1 MLGRSILV
9 SLLAICV
16 SAQERSSSQLSR
28 SSFLQDGGQSS
39 WSSLPNS
46 VDVRPHNERTIGTG
60 SLLRNQG
67 SLIQPLNVPDSTEFG
82 SLNLFNRNSNS
93 LFSSQGSMLQP
104 ADLGSRN
111 LRNLDSRSLFR
122 NQGSILDPGGIPV
135 SPYSYEPY
143 SLGSSASDGSRFM
156 DITMRGQGMLNR
168 NPRMNRNDMFSSR
181 GLNLP
186 NLQSS
191 LLPRN
196 QGLSGFSS
204 DGSLSVLDGRSIG
217 NDVSGF
223 SRSMPWEM
231 SRGSRTM
238 NSFPFQFP
246 DRRNLNVP
254 SMPLSQPQGAPRR
267 LLRATQSSQRGS
279 GQLGLDRG
287 LAGRIGNGLGLN
299 RWNMQGDMSTG
310 PRNVFRN
317 LGLNRMNGIM
327 DSNSRSGSNDRP
339 MDEIWIFRNRGNA
352 FSTGVLGNNG
362 PLSSRIPQNDRRMDE
377 IWISRNRGGSFSNGV
392 LGNNEPIMDN
402 IWASQNNLAGIPV
415 TPNRLTQPSRTS
427 SIGRTSSSLTSSL
440 SRDLTSGP
448 RTSRTTVYQ
457 PTSSSQIVGQR
468 QGAGRIA
475 SF

>member
-28 SSFLQDGGQSS
+28 SSFIQDGGQSS

-67 SLIQPLNVPDSTEFG
+67 SLIQPFNVPDSTEFG
-82 SLNLFNRNSNS
+82 SLNFFNRDSNS

-122 NQGSILDPGGIPV
+122 NQGSILDPGGISV

-191 LLPRN
+191 WLPRN

-204 DGSLSVLDGRSIG
+204 DGSFSVLDGRSIG

-254 SMPLSQPQGAPRR
+254 SMSLSQRQGAPWR
-267 LLRATQSSQRGS
+267 LLRGTQSSQRGS
-279 GQLGLDRG
+279 GQLALNRG

-299 RWNMQGDMSTG
+299 RLNMQRDMSTG
-310 PRNVFRN
+310 PRNVLGS
-317 LGLNRMNGIM
+317 LGLNRQMNGIM
-327 DSNSRSGSNDRP
+327 SSNSRSGSNDRP
-339 MDEIWIFRNRGNA
+339 MDEISVMRNRGNT
-352 FSTGVLGNNG
+352 FST
-362 PLSSRIPQNDRRMDE
+362 R
-377 IWISRNRGGSFSNGV
+377 V
-392 LGNNEPIMDN
+392 LGNNEPPMN
-402 IWASQNNLAGIPV
+402 NMWAAQNPQNNLAGIPL
-415 TPNRLTQPSRTS
+415 TPNRLTQPSLTS
-427 SIGRTSSSLTSSL
+427 NIGRTFPRLSSSL

-448 RTSRTTVYQ
+448 RTSRTTIYQ
-457 PTSSSQIVGQR
+457 PTSGSQIVGQR
-468 QGAGRIA
+468 RGAGRIA

>member
-1 MLGRSILV
+1 MLGRSIFV

-28 SSFLQDGGQSS
+28 SSFLRDGGQSS

-67 SLIQPLNVPDSTEFG
+67 SRIQPFNVPDSTEFG
-82 SLNLFNRNSNS
+82 SVNLFNRDSNS

-204 DGSLSVLDGRSIG
+204 DGSFSVLDGRSIG

-254 SMPLSQPQGAPRR
+254 SMSLSQRQGAPWR
-267 LLRATQSSQRGS
+267 LLRGTQSSQRGS
-279 GQLGLDRG
+279 GQLALNRG

-299 RWNMQGDMSTG
+299 RLNMQRDMSTG
-310 PRNVFRN
+310 PRNVLGS
-317 LGLNRMNGIM
+317 LGLNRQINGIM
-327 DSNSRSGSNDRP
+327 SNSRSGSNDRP
-339 MDEIWIFRNRGNA
+339 MDEISVMRNRGNT
-352 FSTGVLGNNG
+352 FSTG
-362 PLSSRIPQNDRRMDE
+362 M
-377 IWISRNRGGSFSNGV
+377 
-392 LGNNEPIMDN
+392 LGNNEPLMN
-402 IWASQNNLAGIPV
+402 NMWAAQNPQNNLAGIPV
-415 TPNRLTQPSRTS
+415 TPNRLTQSSQTS
-427 SIGRTSSSLTSSL
+427 NIGRTFPRLSSSL

-457 PTSSSQIVGQR
+457 PTSGSQIVGQR
-468 QGAGRIA
+468 RGTGRIA

>member
-28 SSFLQDGGQSS
+28 SSFLRDGGQSS

-67 SLIQPLNVPDSTEFG
+67 SRIQPFNVPDSNEFG
-82 SLNLFNRNSNS
+82 SVNLFNRDSNS

-204 DGSLSVLDGRSIG
+204 DGSFSVLDGRSIG

-254 SMPLSQPQGAPRR
+254 SMSLSQRQGAPWR
-267 LLRATQSSQRGS
+267 LLRGTQSSQRGS
-279 GQLGLDRG
+279 GQLALNRG

-299 RWNMQGDMSTG
+299 RLNMQRDMSTG
-310 PRNVFRN
+310 PRNVLGS
-317 LGLNRMNGIM
+317 LGLNRQMNGIM
-327 DSNSRSGSNDRP
+327 ASNSRSGSNDRP
-339 MDEIWIFRNRGNA
+339 MDDIWVLNRGNT
-352 FSTGVLGNNG
+352 FST
-362 PLSSRIPQNDRRMDE
+362 R
-377 IWISRNRGGSFSNGV
+377 V
-392 LGNNEPIMDN
+392 LGNNEPLMN
-402 IWASQNNLAGIPV
+402 NMWAAQNPQNNLAGIPV
-415 TPNRLTQPSRTS
+415 TPNRLTQ
-427 SIGRTSSSLTSSL
+427 SSLTSNIGRTFPRLSSSL
-440 SRDLTSGP
+440 SKDLTSGP
-448 RTSRTTVYQ
+448 RTSRTTVYH
-457 PTSSSQIVGQR
+457 PTSGSQIVGQR
-468 QGAGRIA
+468 RGTGRIA

>member
-28 SSFLQDGGQSS
+28 SSFLRDGGQSS

-67 SLIQPLNVPDSTEFG
+67 SRIQPFNVPDSTEFG
-82 SLNLFNRNSNS
+82 SVNLFNRDSNS

-204 DGSLSVLDGRSIG
+204 DGSFSVLDGRSIG

-254 SMPLSQPQGAPRR
+254 SMSLSQRQGAPWR
-267 LLRATQSSQRGS
+267 LLRGTQSSQRGS
-279 GQLGLDRG
+279 GQLALNRG

-299 RWNMQGDMSTG
+299 RLNMQRDMSTG
-310 PRNVFRN
+310 PRNVLGS
-317 LGLNRMNGIM
+317 LGLNRQINGIM
-327 DSNSRSGSNDRP
+327 SNSRSGSNDRP
-339 MDEIWIFRNRGNA
+339 MDEISVMRNRGNT
-352 FSTGVLGNNG
+352 FSTG
-362 PLSSRIPQNDRRMDE
+362 M
-377 IWISRNRGGSFSNGV
+377 
-392 LGNNEPIMDN
+392 LGNNEPLMN
-402 IWASQNNLAGIPV
+402 NMWAAQNPQNNLAGIPV
-415 TPNRLTQPSRTS
+415 TPNRLTQSSQTS
-427 SIGRTSSSLTSSL
+427 NIGRTFPRLSSSL

-457 PTSSSQIVGQR
+457 PTSGSQIVGQR
-468 QGAGRIA
+468 RGAGRIA

>member
-1 MLGRSILV
+1 MLGRFILV

-28 SSFLQDGGQSS
+28 SSFLRDGGQSS

-67 SLIQPLNVPDSTEFG
+67 SRIQPFNVPDSTEFG
-82 SLNLFNRNSNS
+82 SVNLFNRDSNS

-181 GLNLP
+181 GLNFP

-204 DGSLSVLDGRSIG
+204 DGSFSVLDGRSIG

-254 SMPLSQPQGAPRR
+254 SMSLSQRQGAPWR
-267 LLRATQSSQRGS
+267 LLRGTQSSQRGS
-279 GQLGLDRG
+279 GQLALNRG

-299 RWNMQGDMSTG
+299 RLNMQRDMSTG
-310 PRNVFRN
+310 PRNVLGS
-317 LGLNRMNGIM
+317 LGLNRQTNGIM
-327 DSNSRSGSNDRP
+327 ASNSRSGSNDRP
-339 MDEIWIFRNRGNA
+339 MDDIWVLNRGNT
-352 FSTGVLGNNG
+352 FST
-362 PLSSRIPQNDRRMDE
+362 R
-377 IWISRNRGGSFSNGV
+377 V
-392 LGNNEPIMDN
+392 LGNNEPLMN
-402 IWASQNNLAGIPV
+402 NMWAAQNPQNNLAGIPV
-415 TPNRLTQPSRTS
+415 TSNRLTQSSLTS
-427 SIGRTSSSLTSSL
+427 NIGRTFPRLSSSL

-457 PTSSSQIVGQR
+457 PTSGSQIVGQR
-468 QGAGRIA
+468 RGTGRIA

>member
-28 SSFLQDGGQSS
+28 SSFLRDGGQSS

-67 SLIQPLNVPDSTEFG
+67 SRIQPFNVPDSTEFG
-82 SLNLFNRNSNS
+82 SVNLFNRDSNS

-204 DGSLSVLDGRSIG
+204 DGSFSVLDGRSIG

-254 SMPLSQPQGAPRR
+254 SMSLSQRQGAPWR
-267 LLRATQSSQRGS
+267 LLRGTQSSQRGS
-279 GQLGLDRG
+279 GQLALNRG

-299 RWNMQGDMSTG
+299 RLNMQRDMSTG
-310 PRNVFRN
+310 PRNVLGS
-317 LGLNRMNGIM
+317 LGLNRQINGIM
-327 DSNSRSGSNDRP
+327 SNSRSGSNDRP
-339 MDEIWIFRNRGNA
+339 MDEISVMRNRGNT
-352 FSTGVLGNNG
+352 FSTG
-362 PLSSRIPQNDRRMDE
+362 M
-377 IWISRNRGGSFSNGV
+377 
-392 LGNNEPIMDN
+392 LGNNEPLMN
-402 IWASQNNLAGIPV
+402 NMWAAQNPQNNLAGIPV
-415 TPNRLTQPSRTS
+415 TPNRLTQSSLTS
-427 SIGRTSSSLTSSL
+427 NIGRTFPRLSSSL

-457 PTSSSQIVGQR
+457 PTSGSQIVGQR
-468 QGAGRIA
+468 RGTGRIA

>member
-67 SLIQPLNVPDSTEFG
+67 SRIQPFNVPDSTEFG
-82 SLNLFNRNSNS
+82 SVNLFNRDSNS

-204 DGSLSVLDGRSIG
+204 DGSFSVLDGRSIG

-238 NSFPFQFP
+238 NSFPFP

-254 SMPLSQPQGAPRR
+254 SMSLSQRQGAPWR
-267 LLRATQSSQRGS
+267 LLRGTQSSQRGS
-279 GQLGLDRG
+279 GQLALNRG

-299 RWNMQGDMSTG
+299 RLNMQRDMSTG
-310 PRNVFRN
+310 PRNVLGN
-317 LGLNRMNGIM
+317 LGLNRQMNGITS
-327 DSNSRSGSNDRP
+327 SNSRSGSNDRP
-339 MDEIWIFRNRGNA
+339 MDEISVMRNRGNT
-352 FSTGVLGNNG
+352 FSTG
-362 PLSSRIPQNDRRMDE
+362 M
-377 IWISRNRGGSFSNGV
+377 
-392 LGNNEPIMDN
+392 LGNNEPLMN
-402 IWASQNNLAGIPV
+402 NMWAAQNPQNNLAGIPV
-415 TPNRLTQPSRTS
+415 TPNRLTQSSLTS
-427 SIGRTSSSLTSSL
+427 NIGRTFPRLSSSL

-457 PTSSSQIVGQR
+457 PTSGSQIVGQR
-468 QGAGRIA
+468 RGAGRIA

>member
-1 MLGRSILV
+1 MVGRSIMV

-16 SAQERSSSQLSR
+16 SAQERPSSQLSR

-39 WSSLPNS
+39 WSNN
-46 VDVRPHNERTIGTG
+46 VDVRTHNERTIATG

-67 SLIQPLNVPDSTEFG
+67 PLIQPFNIPDSTESG
-82 SLNLFNRNSNS
+82 SLNLFNRDSNS

-122 NQGSILDPGGIPV
+122 NQGSILDPGGIPI

-168 NPRMNRNDMFSSR
+168 NSRMNRNGMLSR
-181 GLNLP
+181 GLSLP

-196 QGLSGFSS
+196 LGLSGFSS
-204 DGSLSVLDGRSIG
+204 DGSLSVLDGRSLG

-238 NSFPFQFP
+238 NSFRFP
-246 DRRNLNVP
+246 DRRNLNGP
-254 SMPLSQPQGAPRR
+254 SMSLSQRQGAPWR
-267 LLRATQSSQRGS
+267 LLRGTQSSQRGS

-287 LAGRIGNGLGLN
+287 LAGRMGNGLGLN
-299 RWNMQGDMSTG
+299 RWNMQGDMSSG

-317 LGLNRMNGIM
+317 LDLNRQMNGIM
-327 DSNSRSGSNDRP
+327 ASNSRSGSNDRL
-339 MDEIWIFRNRGNA
+339 MDDIWIFRNRG
-352 FSTGVLGNNG
+352 
-362 PLSSRIPQNDRRMDE
+362 
-377 IWISRNRGGSFSNGV
+377 GSFPTGV
-392 LGNNEPIMDN
+392 LGNNEPYMDN
-402 IWASQNNLAGIPV
+402 ILSPQNPQNNLAGIPL
-415 TPNRLTQPSRTS
+415 TSNRQTQPSQTS

-457 PTSSSQIVGQR
+457 PTSGSQIVGQR
-468 QGAGRIA
+468 RGAGRIA

>member
-1 MLGRSILV
+1 MVGRSIMV

-16 SAQERSSSQLSR
+16 SAQERPSSQLSR

-39 WSSLPNS
+39 WSNN
-46 VDVRPHNERTIGTG
+46 VDVRPHNERTIATG

-67 SLIQPLNVPDSTEFG
+67 PLIQPFNIPDSTESG
-82 SLNLFNRNSNS
+82 SLNLFNRDSNS

-122 NQGSILDPGGIPV
+122 NQGSILDPGGIPI

-168 NPRMNRNDMFSSR
+168 NSRMNRNGMSSR
-181 GLNLP
+181 GLSLP
-186 NLQSS
+186 NIQSS

-196 QGLSGFSS
+196 QRLSGFSS
-204 DGSLSVLDGRSIG
+204 DGSLSVLDGRSLG

-238 NSFPFQFP
+238 NSFRFP

-254 SMPLSQPQGAPRR
+254 SMSLSQRQGAPWR
-267 LLRATQSSQRGS
+267 LLRGTQSSQRGS
-279 GQLGLDRG
+279 GQLALNRG

-299 RWNMQGDMSTG
+299 RLNMQRDMSTG
-310 PRNVFRN
+310 PRNVLGS
-317 LGLNRMNGIM
+317 LGLNRQMNGIM
-327 DSNSRSGSNDRP
+327 SSNSRSGSNDRP
-339 MDEIWIFRNRGNA
+339 MDEISVMRNRGNT
-352 FSTGVLGNNG
+352 FSTG
-362 PLSSRIPQNDRRMDE
+362 M
-377 IWISRNRGGSFSNGV
+377 
-392 LGNNEPIMDN
+392 LGNNEPLMN
-402 IWASQNNLAGIPV
+402 NMWAAQNPTNNLAGIPV
-415 TPNRLTQPSRTS
+415 TLNRLTQSSLTS
-427 SIGRTSSSLTSSL
+427 NIGRTFPRLSSSL

-457 PTSSSQIVGQR
+457 PTSGSQIVGQR
-468 QGAGRIA
+468 RGAGRIS

>member
-28 SSFLQDGGQSS
+28 SSFLRDGGQSS

-67 SLIQPLNVPDSTEFG
+67 SRIQPFNVPDSTKFG
-82 SLNLFNRNSNS
+82 SVNLFNRDSNS

-104 ADLGSRN
+104 GSRS

-204 DGSLSVLDGRSIG
+204 DGSFSVLDGRSIG

-254 SMPLSQPQGAPRR
+254 SMSLSQRQGAPWR
-267 LLRATQSSQRGS
+267 LLRGTQSSQRGS
-279 GQLGLDRG
+279 GQLALNRG

-299 RWNMQGDMSTG
+299 RLNMQRDMSTG
-310 PRNVFRN
+310 PRNVLGS
-317 LGLNRMNGIM
+317 LGLNRQMNGIM
-327 DSNSRSGSNDRP
+327 ASNSRSGSNDRP
-339 MDEIWIFRNRGNA
+339 MDEISVMRNRGNT
-352 FSTGVLGNNG
+352 FSTG
-362 PLSSRIPQNDRRMDE
+362 M
-377 IWISRNRGGSFSNGV
+377 
-392 LGNNEPIMDN
+392 LGNNEPLMN
-402 IWASQNNLAGIPV
+402 NMWAAQNPQNNLAGIPV
-415 TPNRLTQPSRTS
+415 TPNRLTQSSLTS
-427 SIGRTSSSLTSSL
+427 NIGRTFPRLSSSL

-457 PTSSSQIVGQR
+457 PTSGSQIVGQR
-468 QGAGRIA
+468 RGTGKIGRA
-475 SF
+475 HV

>member
-1 MLGRSILV
+1 MKKSVNYYVSTFKLYIAATFKIIVFTLFQIKMLGRSILV

-28 SSFLQDGGQSS
+28 SSFIQDGGQSS

-67 SLIQPLNVPDSTEFG
+67 SLIQPFNVPDSTEFG
-82 SLNLFNRNSNS
+82 SLNFFNRDSNS

-204 DGSLSVLDGRSIG
+204 DGSFSVLDGRSIG

-238 NSFPFQFP
+238 NSFQFP

-254 SMPLSQPQGAPRR
+254 SMSLSQRQGAPWR
-267 LLRATQSSQRGS
+267 LLRGTQSSQRGS
-279 GQLGLDRG
+279 GQLALNRG

-299 RWNMQGDMSTG
+299 RLNMQRDMSTG
-310 PRNVFRN
+310 PRNVLGS
-317 LGLNRMNGIM
+317 LGLNRQMNGIM
-327 DSNSRSGSNDRP
+327 SSNSRSGSNDRP
-339 MDEIWIFRNRGNA
+339 MDEISVMRNRGNT
-352 FSTGVLGNNG
+352 FST
-362 PLSSRIPQNDRRMDE
+362 R
-377 IWISRNRGGSFSNGV
+377 V
-392 LGNNEPIMDN
+392 LGNNEPPMN
-402 IWASQNNLAGIPV
+402 NMWAAQNPQNNLAGIPV
-415 TPNRLTQPSRTS
+415 TPNRLTQSSLTS
-427 SIGRTSSSLTSSL
+427 NIGRTFPRLSSSL

-457 PTSSSQIVGQR
+457 PTSGSQIVGQR
-468 QGAGRIA
+468 RGAGRIA

>member
-67 SLIQPLNVPDSTEFG
+67 SLIQPFNVPDSTE
-82 SLNLFNRNSNS
+82 SLNLFNRDSNS

-111 LRNLDSRSLFR
+111 LRNMDSRSLFR

-168 NPRMNRNDMFSSR
+168 NSRMNHNGLLPLR

-191 LLPRN
+191 VLPRN
-196 QGLSGFSS
+196 RGLPGFTS
-204 DGSLSVLDGRSIG
+204 DGSFSVFDGRSIG

-238 NSFPFQFP
+238 NSFPFRFP

-254 SMPLSQPQGAPRR
+254 SMSLSQRQGAPWR
-267 LLRATQSSQRGS
+267 LLRGTQSSQRGS
-279 GQLGLDRG
+279 GQLALNRG

-299 RWNMQGDMSTG
+299 RLNMQRDMSTG
-310 PRNVFRN
+310 PRNVLGS
-317 LGLNRMNGIM
+317 LGLNRQMNGIM
-327 DSNSRSGSNDRP
+327 SSNSRSGSNDRP
-339 MDEIWIFRNRGNA
+339 MDEISVMRNRGNT
-352 FSTGVLGNNG
+352 FSTG
-362 PLSSRIPQNDRRMDE
+362 M
-377 IWISRNRGGSFSNGV
+377 
-392 LGNNEPIMDN
+392 LGNNEPLMN
-402 IWASQNNLAGIPV
+402 NMWAAQNPTNNLAGIPV
-415 TPNRLTQPSRTS
+415 TLNRLTQSSLTS
-427 SIGRTSSSLTSSL
+427 NIGRTFPRLSSSL

-457 PTSSSQIVGQR
+457 PTSGSQIVGQR
-468 QGAGRIA
+468 RGAGRIS